1 MGEALTIGVR
11 REHGYAIVTVAGEID
26 IATVSRLRER
36 LLELAADGGSLVAD
50 LDRVGFIDSAGLGAL
65 VGVAKRA
72 AAGGGSLQVVCAQPK
87 TRQLFRLA
95 GRGPLRFRP
104 VSKSRNW
111 RLMPGQ
117 TASVRPSG
125 EKARE

>member
-95 GRGPLRFRP
+95 GLDRRIPLARTLDEALAAQAGTRTTP
-104 VSKSRNW
+104 LASR
-111 RLMPGQ
+111 
-117 TASVRPSG
+117 
-125 EKARE
+125 